1 MRSVWPGS
9 LFKKYEQATGIP
21 KVPRTASIPGQTYR
35 AARYPRPST
44 PSIRATSG
52 PLISSTICPPSPV
65 IMLCAVARN
74 KLFDLIFMNRF
85 RIYFITDKLSVSKR
99 STIQQINSIAKG
111 FQNFPAVLL
120 LLIPMECD
128 EQLSMLFA

>member
-1 MRSVWPGS
+1 MRAVWPGS
-9 LFKKYEQATGIP
+9 VFKKYEHATGIP
-21 KVPRTASIPGQTYR
+21 KVPRAASIPGHTYR

-44 PSIRATSG
+44 PRIRATSG
-52 PLISSTICPPSPV
+52 PLINSTICPPSPV
-65 IMLCAVARN
+65 IILCAVARN
-74 KLFDLIFMNRF
+74 KLSDPILLNRF
-85 RIYFITDKLSVSKR
+85 RINFITNKLSVSER
-99 STIQQINSIAKG
+99 STIQHINSIAKG